1 MKTRKE
7 RALKKNGALKG
18 NEVEMKVNRCE
29 ERRGVDLPPLDLAA
43 APTLKALT
51 IRAPWAWAIAEGW
64 KRVEN
69 RSWATRFRGRI
80 AIHAAVS
87 KESDADAAATFAAL
101 GLEPPTEFVRG
112 AIIGTVEL
120 VDILPLDEFLRRF
133 GDDRFDREFAFGPLC
148 WVLREPRLCVPTP
161 CSGNFQLWSVARRL
175 ELDRER
181 AERRKNGNK

>member
-1 MKTRKE
+1 MKEK
-7 RALKKNGALKG
+7 
-18 NEVEMKVNRCE
+18 RCD
-29 ERRGVDLPPLDLAA
+29 RCVSDDVPPLDLAA
-43 APTLKALT
+43 APALTALT
-51 IRAPWAWAIAEGW
+51 IRAPWAWAIAQGW

-87 KESDADAAATFAAL
+87 KESDADAAATFASL
-101 GLEPPTEFVRG
+101 GIEPPSEFVRG

-133 GDDRFDREFAFGPLC
+133 GSDRFDSGFAVGPLC
-148 WVLREPRLCVPTP
+148 WVLREPRLCAPTP
-161 CSGNFQLWSVARRL
+161 CSGNFQLWNVARRL

-181 AERRKNGNK
+181 AERRKNASSGR

>member
-1 MKTRKE
+1 MKE
-7 RALKKNGALKG
+7 
-18 NEVEMKVNRCE
+18 NRCGQ
-29 ERRGVDLPPLDLAA
+29 RRAVETAPLDLAA
-43 APTLKALT
+43 SPDLKALT
-51 IRAPWAWAIAEGW
+51 IRAPWAWAIAQGW

-69 RSWATRFRGRI
+69 RSWSTNYRGRI

-101 GLEPPTEFVRG
+101 GIEPPTEFVRG

-120 VDILPLDEFLRRF
+120 VDILPLDEFLQRF
-133 GDDRFDREFAFGPLC
+133 GDDRFDDGFARGPLC

-181 AERRKNGNK
+181 AERRNASSSGR

>member
-1 MKTRKE
+1 MKEKRGE
-7 RALKKNGALKG
+7 PRRD
-18 NEVEMKVNRCE
+18 VEI
-29 ERRGVDLPPLDLAA
+29 PTLDLDAS
-43 APTLKALT
+43 PTLKALT
-51 IRAPWAWAIAEGW
+51 IRAPWAWAIAQGW

-87 KESDADAAATFAAL
+87 KESDEDAAATFDAL
-101 GLEPPTEFVRG
+101 EIEPPSEFVRG

-120 VDILPLDEFLRRF
+120 VDVLPLDEFLRRF
-133 GDDRFDREFAFGPLC
+133 GDDRFDRGFALGPLC

-181 AERRKNGNK
+181 AERRKGGERSKSGSDRTFKER

>member
-1 MKTRKE
+1 MEKE
-7 RALKKNGALKG
+7 RVLRQNDGDA
-18 NEVEMKVNRCE
+18 R
-29 ERRGVDLPPLDLAA
+29 PLDLVA
-43 APTLKALT
+43 APDLKALT
-51 IRAPWAWAIAEGW
+51 IRAPWAWAIAQGW

-69 RSWATRFRGRI
+69 RSWSTRFRGRI

-87 KESDADAAATFAAL
+87 KESDDDAAATFAAL
-101 GLEPPTEFVRG
+101 GIEPPSEFVRG

>member
-1 MKTRKE
+1 M
-7 RALKKNGALKG
+7 N
-18 NEVEMKVNRCE
+18 
-29 ERRGVDLPPLDLAA
+29 ERRWQARGDEAEAIDFAA
-43 APTLKALT
+43 SLEWKALT
-51 IRAPWAWAIAEGW
+51 IRAPWAWAIAQGW

-69 RSWATRFRGRI
+69 RSWSTRFRGRI

-120 VDILPLDEFLRRF
+120 VDVLPLDEFLRRF
-133 GDDRFDREFAFGPLC
+133 GDDRFDRGFARGPLC

-161 CSGNFQLWSVARRL
+161 CSGNFQLWNVARRL

-181 AERRKNGNK
+181 VEGRKSEASGR

>member
-1 MKTRKE
+1 MNEKRKE
-7 RALKKNGALKG
+7 T
-18 NEVEMKVNRCE
+18 
-29 ERRGVDLPPLDLAA
+29 RGVVDVPTLDLDAS
-43 APTLKALT
+43 PTLKALT
-51 IRAPWAWAIAEGW
+51 IRAPWAWAIAQGW

-87 KESDADAAATFAAL
+87 KESDADAAATFASL
-101 GLEPPTEFVRG
+101 GIEPPSEFVRG

-120 VDILPLDEFLRRF
+120 VDILPLNEFLRRF
-133 GDDRFDREFAFGPLC
+133 GDDRFDRGFALGPLC

-161 CSGNFQLWSVARRL
+161 CSGNFQLWDVARRL

-181 AERRKNGNK
+181 AERRKSASSER

>member
-1 MKTRKE
+1 MTNE
-7 RALKKNGALKG
+7 RLL
-18 NEVEMKVNRCE
+18 
-29 ERRGVDLPPLDLAA
+29 RRGGGDVCPLDFVAA
-43 APTLKALT
+43 TDLKALT
-51 IRAPWAWAIAEGW
+51 IRAPWAWAIAQGW

-69 RSWATRFRGRI
+69 RSWSTRFRGRI

-87 KESDADAAATFAAL
+87 KESDADAAATFASL
-101 GLEPPTEFVRG
+101 GIEPPSEFARG

-133 GDDRFDREFAFGPLC
+133 GDDRFDRGFARGPLC

-161 CSGNFQLWSVARRL
+161 CSGNFQLWNVARRL

-181 AERRKNGNK
+181 AEGRKSVERLKSGGARALKER

>member
-1 MKTRKE
+1 MKGKR
-7 RALKKNGALKG
+7 GG
-18 NEVEMKVNRCE
+18 
-29 ERRGVDLPPLDLAA
+29 ERRAA
-43 APTLKALT
+43 EASAFDFAASPDLKALT
-51 IRAPWAWAIAEGW
+51 IRAPWAWAIAQGW

-69 RSWATRFRGRI
+69 RSWATNFRGRI

-101 GLEPPTEFVRG
+101 GIEPPTEFVRG

-120 VDILPLDEFLRRF
+120 VDVLPLDEFLRRF
-133 GDDRFDREFAFGPLC
+133 GGDRFDRGFALGPLC

-161 CSGNFQLWSVARRL
+161 CSGNFQLWNVARRL

-181 AERRKNGNK
+181 AERRKSGERPKS

>member
-1 MKTRKE
+1 MKE
-7 RALKKNGALKG
+7 
-18 NEVEMKVNRCE
+18 NRC
-29 ERRGVDLPPLDLAA
+29 RRRRAVETPTLDLAA
-43 APTLKALT
+43 SPDLKALT
-51 IRAPWAWAIAEGW
+51 IRAPWAWAIAQGW

-69 RSWATRFRGRI
+69 RSWSTKFRGRI

-101 GLEPPTEFVRG
+101 GIEPPTEFVRG

-120 VDILPLDEFLRRF
+120 VDVLPLDEFLRRF
-133 GDDRFDREFAFGPLC
+133 GDDRFDCGFARGPLC

-161 CSGNFQLWSVARRL
+161 CSGNFQLWNVARRL

-181 AERRKNGNK
+181 AERRENGANER

>member
-1 MKTRKE
+1 MK
-7 RALKKNGALKG
+7 
-18 NEVEMKVNRCE
+18 E
-29 ERRGVDLPPLDLAA
+29 ERSEPRRVVEIPTLDLDAS
-43 APTLKALT
+43 PDLKALT
-51 IRAPWAWAIAEGW
+51 IRAPWAWAIAQGW

-87 KESDADAAATFAAL
+87 KESDADAAATFASL

-112 AIIGTVEL
+112 AIVGTVEL
-120 VDILPLDEFLRRF
+120 VDILPFDEFLRRF
-133 GDDRFDREFAFGPLC
+133 GDDRFDRGFALGPLC

-161 CSGNFQLWSVARRL
+161 CSGNFQLWNVARRL

-181 AERRKNGNK
+181 AEGRKGGERRKSERERAFKKR

>member
-1 MKTRKE
+1 MKNETKM
-7 RALKKNGALKG
+7 NGR
-18 NEVEMKVNRCE
+18 RCE
-29 ERRGVDLPPLDLAA
+29 RFRAAEPPTLDLAA
-43 APTLKALT
+43 SPDLKALT
-51 IRAPWAWAIAEGW
+51 IRAPWAWAIAQGW

-101 GLEPPTEFVRG
+101 GIEPPTEFVRG

-133 GDDRFDREFAFGPLC
+133 GDDRFDRGFAVGPLC

-161 CSGNFQLWSVARRL
+161 CSGNFQLWDVARRL

-181 AERRKNGNK
+181 AERRKSGRDGR